1 MPSTSTNA
9 REFSASWAP
18 VAGLYDVLPVE
29 NASNNEAKATSI
41 HASNVVWVEPD
52 GMPTLANGPKVAV
65 LWGNLND
72 DQPSGTLVKL
82 PAGFIGMMRG
92 HGSTFHAVAVEGR
105 PEYQEP
111 GKNDVTDLE
120 PGSYFSSKGESMHQV
135 SCEEEGDCILYV
147 RSGGSST
154 SLRHVRSSLLLMIG
168 FESVILM
175 VRLGGLLRWSAE
187 PMAHPAAFFLSAR
200 NFIRPDALTL
210 LG

>member
-65 LWGNLND
+65 LWGNPNN

-82 PAGFIGMMRG
+82 PAGFIGMMRS

-105 PEYQEP
+105 QEY
-111 GKNDVTDLE
+111 
-120 PGSYFSSKGESMHQV
+120 
-135 SCEEEGDCILYV
+135 
-147 RSGGSST
+147 
-154 SLRHVRSSLLLMIG
+154 
-168 FESVILM
+168 
-175 VRLGGLLRWSAE
+175 
-187 PMAHPAAFFLSAR
+187 
-200 NFIRPDALTL
+200 
-210 LG
+210 

>member
-29 NASNNEAKATSI
+29 NASNNEAKATPI

-52 GMPTLANGPKVAV
+52 GMPALANGPKVAV
-65 LWGNLND
+65 LWGNPND
-72 DQPSGTLVKL
+72 DQPSATLVKL
-82 PAGFIGMMRG
+82 PAGFIGMMRS

-105 PEYQEP
+105 QEYQEP
-111 GKNDVTDLE
+111 DKNDVTDLE

-147 RSGGSST
+147 RAGGRFDSSP
-154 SLRHVRSSLLLMIG
+154 VRSK
-168 FESVILM
+168 
-175 VRLGGLLRWSAE
+175 
-187 PMAHPAAFFLSAR
+187 
-200 NFIRPDALTL
+200 
-210 LG
+210 